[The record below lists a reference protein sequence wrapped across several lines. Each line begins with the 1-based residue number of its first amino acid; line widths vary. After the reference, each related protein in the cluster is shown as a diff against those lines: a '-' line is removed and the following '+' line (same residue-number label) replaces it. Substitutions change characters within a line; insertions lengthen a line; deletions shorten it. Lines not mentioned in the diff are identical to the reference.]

1 MSHSLQTR
9 RSMRP
14 RILSL
19 LLPLFV
25 ACTADSTGG
34 TADAVGDDRGSLG
47 KADIVG
53 TCELPNGND
62 KCGGHGLGNCWCD
75 EACVD
80 YGDCC
85 SDADEVCGI
94 EQPEPEGQA
103 CGGKLSPPCDA
114 GEFCMWDVEE
124 MCGAADHLGE
134 CVTQP
139 QICTKEFM
147 PVCGCDGTTYSNAC
161 HAHAAGTSVV
171 ADGACAEEPAQ
182 FCGGF
187 GNLPCDAGE
196 ICVDDPNDGCDPN
209 NGGADC
215 GGMCIP
221 AQFCGGFAG
230 LPCGEGETCIDDP
243 NDDCD
248 PNNGGADCGGVCIPE
263 SEPVDT
269 CGPIVNDYE
278 TELAEIMACE
288 TDDEC
293 GQVLVGTSCG
303 CTRNL
308 VARTD
313 ADLADLEEIRTK
325 AEINECS
332 LGGISTCDCPAADG
346 FVCEQGVCGW
356 NYI

>member
-1 MSHSLQTR
+1 
-9 RSMRP
+9 MRP

-19 LLPLFV
+19 LFPLFV
-25 ACTADSTGG
+25 ACAADSTGG
-34 TADAVGDDRGSLG
+34 TAGGTPDDRGTLG
-47 KADIVG
+47 KADLVG

-75 EACVD
+75 DACVD

-94 EQPEPEGQA
+94 EQPAPEGEP
-103 CGGKLSPPCDA
+103 CGGKLNPPCDE
-114 GEFCMWDVEE
+114 GEFCMWDAEE
-124 MCGAADHLGE
+124 ICGAADHLGE

-139 QICTKEFM
+139 QICTKEFL
-147 PVCGCDGTTYSNAC
+147 PVCGCDGNTYSNAC
-161 HAHAAGTSVV
+161 HAHAAGTSVS
-171 ADGACAEEPAQ
+171 ADGACEEETQ

-187 GNLPCDAGE
+187 GNLPCNAGE

-221 AQFCGGFAG
+221 GPSCEPVLCELFCENGFATD
-230 LPCGEGETCIDDP
+230 E
-243 NDDCD
+243 
-248 PNNGGADCGGVCIPE
+248 NGCEVC
-263 SEPVDT
+263 SCAEPVDT

-308 VARTD
+308 VARND

-325 AEINECS
+325 AEVNECS

-346 FVCEQGVCGW
+346 FACEQGSCTW
-356 NYI
+356 NYTNG